1 MSKLTYTVSGRMCVE
16 AGAYL
21 VNLASCS
28 QCSNRHLVTRTMTS
42 DNTDSVDSWDEDEEV
57 EVVEDIQYSHVC
69 GSCDHSVALHKV
81 RSLMSDDHDNVYFQ
95 SSVQVL
101 GGGGAAGV
109 QDGVSALRL
118 RRGQRLCH
126 AARS

>member
-1 MSKLTYTVSGRMCVE
+1 MCVE

-28 QCSNRHLVTRTMTS
+28 QCSNRHLVTRTVTS

-81 RSLMSDDHDNVYFQ
+81 RSLMSDMTMFIFNPQYKFWVEEGRQEYRMECLLCGFGEDSASVMPHDPRKA
-95 SSVQVL
+95 SLLES
-101 GGGGAAGV
+101 
-109 QDGVSALRL
+109 
-118 RRGQRLCH
+118 
-126 AARS
+126 